1 MKQQENTP
9 EKTSIWLTLFRV
21 LFTLASAGT
30 VLFIFSNSMEIAQV
44 SGGKSALVTDWL
56 NGGFEKLGVG
66 FRLTEHLVRKLAH
79 FAEYAL
85 LGFWMMLTLRVYTR
99 RVLSHAA
106 WPLFFGLLIPV
117 LDEFLQTFIA
127 GRSGQVR
134 DVLIDFSGVCAGTLC
149 AMFLLLLV
157 RMFTVLRKSKTE
169 L

>member
-56 NGGFEKLGVG
+56 NGGFEKLGTG